1 MPPLPAPGDAYSA
14 LRAQLG
20 DGIPEAVRALAE
32 DDLRHLA
39 EAMQDARR
47 RQAQALAEAG
57 ERALG
62 HIPRLLRGPV
72 RRIVG

>member
-1 MPPLPAPGDAYSA
+1 VPRTDALSA

-20 DGIPEAVRALAE
+20 AAAPDGLAQLSDDELGDFLAAVG
-32 DDLRHLA
+32 
-39 EAMQDARR
+39 DARHR
-47 RQAQALAEAG
+47 QRQALGEAG

>member
-1 MPPLPAPGDAYSA
+1 VARTDALSA
-14 LRAQLG
+14 LREQLG
-20 DGIPEAVRALAE
+20 AAMPDGLSELSDHE
-32 DDLRHLA
+32 LRHLA
-39 EAMQDARR
+39 AAISEARH